1 MYVELGKKFNITPE
15 AHEGKFQIKFCLKSQ
30 DQEDY
35 REKMEGFSLAPA
47 KDMDIEVN
55 VSRIVIEDEENET
68 EIKKNLVE
76 IVHKSG
82 DRVTFTNMLKSGI
95 LADIV
100 ENFNTGLK

>member
-30 DQEDY
+30 DQEEY
-35 REKMEGFSLAPA
+35 REKLEGFELPEA
-47 KDMDIEVN
+47 KDMNIEVN

-76 IVHKSG
+76 IVPKSG
-82 DRVTFTNMLKSGI
+82 DRNTFTSMLQEGI
-95 LADIV
+95 LADIAN
-100 ENFNTGLK
+100 NFNTGLK